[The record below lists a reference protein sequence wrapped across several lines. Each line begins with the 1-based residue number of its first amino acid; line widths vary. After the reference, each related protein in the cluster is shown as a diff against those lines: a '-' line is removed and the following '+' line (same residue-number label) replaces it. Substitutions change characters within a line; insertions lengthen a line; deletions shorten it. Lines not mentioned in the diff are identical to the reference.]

1 MRENKDQKNS
11 EYGHFFRSEFF
22 FLSAH
27 SMHQGFLQKEI
38 VKKNFFNLQKV
49 QTFSKSVLLLA
60 CYLISLEITLTIDAN
75 WTN

>member
-11 EYGHFFRSEFF
+11 EYGHFLRSEFF

-27 SMHQGFLQKEI
+27 FI